1 MGPPPVVNQSWVINI
16 IFIVL
21 FAIAVIY
28 LFACQRTH
36 RHRDKFSSHRAQE
49 IYQSSRD
56 LFDRTSGLAT
66 YSEYK
71 TALSDVDP
79 VLYTDVKRL
88 WKEGRLTPE
97 GVDSIM

>member
-1 MGPPPVVNQSWVINI
+1 MGPPVDQTPRINI
-16 IFIVL
+16 IFITL
-21 FAIAVIY
+21 FAIVVIY
-28 LFACQRTH
+28 LFARQRTR
-36 RHRDKFSSHRAQE
+36 RHRDKFASHRAQE

-56 LFDRTSGLAT
+56 LFDRTSGMAT

-79 VLYTDVKRL
+79 VLYTDVRRL

-97 GVDSIM
+97 GVNSVM